1 MTRYGMAL
9 PVDDRRK
16 VAECFD
22 SYRGKA
28 AADVF
33 TRLARPICIFS
44 SGRLRRASRLILVY
58 EMPSGAARKAF
69 FALARSLKKSKGS

>member
-28 AADVF
+28 AAGVF
-33 TRLARPICIFS
+33 HEVRQAYMHLF
-44 SGRLRRASRLILVY
+44 V
-58 EMPSGAARKAF
+58 GAA
-69 FALARSLKKSKGS
+69 SPCITPYIGV

>member
-9 PVDDRRK
+9 PVDDRRI

-33 TRLARPICIFS
+33 LEVRQAYMHLF
-44 SGRLRRASRLILVY
+44 V
-58 EMPSGAARKAF
+58 GAA
-69 FALARSLKKSKGS
+69 SPCITPYIGV